1 MNLVFLIFIFFSSSA
16 LISAIMVILSKN
28 PVNSVLFLVLTF
40 CNVTSLLFTLELEFI
55 PISFVVIYVGA
66 IAVLFLFVIMMLNI
80 KLAELKENNKHLVP
94 IAIFFSLLFL
104 SEILLII
111 QADFNAILLIKKE
124 HLIFISE
131 YTSMFFLNL
140 SFIHWFLELPNISF
154 IGQILFTEFAKAFV
168 VAGDILLLAMLGAII
183 LTLQKKFISKSQN
196 IYTQVLRDFNSSIK
210 LRKII

>member
-55 PISFVVIYVGA
+55 PISFIVIYVGA

-140 SFIHWFLELPNISF
+140 SCIHWFLELPNISF

>member
-1 MNLVFLIFIFFSSSA
+1 MNLVFLIFIFFSSST
-16 LISAIMVILSKN
+16 LISSIMVILSKN

-55 PISFVVIYVGA
+55 PISFIVIYVGA

-111 QADFNAILLIKKE
+111 QADFNSILLIKKE

-131 YTSMFFLNL
+131 YTSIFFLNL

-154 IGQILFTEFAKAFV
+154 IGQVLFTEFAKAFV
-168 VAGDILLLAMLGAII
+168 ITGDILLLAMLGAII

>member
-55 PISFVVIYVGA
+55 PISFIVIYVGA

-140 SFIHWFLELPNISF
+140 SFI
-154 IGQILFTEFAKAFV
+154 
-168 VAGDILLLAMLGAII
+168 
-183 LTLQKKFISKSQN
+183 
-196 IYTQVLRDFNSSIK
+196 Y
-210 LRKII
+210 

>member
-55 PISFVVIYVGA
+55 PISFIVIYVGA

-140 SFIHWFLELPNISF
+140 SFIYWFLELPNISF